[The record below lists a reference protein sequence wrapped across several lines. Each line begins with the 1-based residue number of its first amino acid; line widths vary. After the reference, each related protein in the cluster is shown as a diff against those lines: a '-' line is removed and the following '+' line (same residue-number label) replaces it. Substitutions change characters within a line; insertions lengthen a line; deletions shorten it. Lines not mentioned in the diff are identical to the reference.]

1 MPGFYCLDNDIIF
14 KLATYDLFNDTLQS
28 LDIEENHIYI
38 LDTFKYQ
45 CRKKIKR
52 ERGNK
57 PNNIEKYDRKK
68 ALDITKNYQ
77 TISERNLIDFEQNI
91 YTKLIDYSKL
101 NQQGNNK
108 IDKGEAILISYV
120 CSLNQQEND
129 NYLLTEDKRC
139 LRALRNSGMTDIIER
154 LQGRVWCLEQL
165 ILKNIEQ
172 FGFNLIQSKIYQKN
186 NCDMNIKFIFG
197 YSETASEDEVTEL
210 LKQEIIDLKKETRNL
225 LYPYPDD

>member
-1 MPGFYCLDNDIIF
+1 M
-14 KLATYDLFNDTLQS
+14 
-28 LDIEENHIYI
+28 
-38 LDTFKYQ
+38 
-45 CRKKIKR
+45 
-52 ERGNK
+52 
-57 PNNIEKYDRKK
+57 
-68 ALDITKNYQ
+68 
-77 TISERNLIDFEQNI
+77 
-91 YTKLIDYSKL
+91 IDYSKL

-129 NYLLTEDKRC
+129 NYLLTGDKRC